1 MSAFRALFNNSGV
14 DDLVM
19 ISSPSNGEITTQLET
34 RLMRDFIYTNIG
46 EVLVSVNPYKQ
57 LCALNESQ
65 SVIISGESGAGKTV
79 AAKFILKFVTAVSPG
94 STLSGSSGHAGE
106 WGASGKGFT
115 GEW

>member
-57 LCALNESQ
+57 LPMFGEEHIAMYQNSSGGHDTPPHIYALAERAYKRLCALNESQ
-65 SVIISGESGAGKTV
+65 SV
-79 AAKFILKFVTAVSPG
+79 
-94 STLSGSSGHAGE
+94 
-106 WGASGKGFT
+106 
-115 GEW
+115 